1 MENGCSS
8 TKDRPGTRTAHVLIL
23 TRRLGQTLVFGP
35 NIRITVV
42 GIRGTQVRIGI
53 EAPRSVS
60 VHRQELYERIQRG
73 EQKARELPARISS
86 RSTFSVAGT
95 TGAGNRG
102 SDAGRQREGRGR

>member
-8 TKDRPGTRTAHVLIL
+8 TEDRPGTRTAHVLIL

-53 EAPRSVS
+53 EAPKSVS
-60 VHRQELYERIQRG
+60 VHREELYERIQRG
-73 EQKARELPARISS
+73 EQKPREPKARISTIERILNGCDD
-86 RSTFSVAGT
+86 RSWQP
-95 TGAGNRG
+95 RK
-102 SDAGRQREGRGR
+102 